1 MADRDIEPGT
11 AIHVLIVDDHMMFA
25 ESIARLF
32 EREFDMVVAGVAD
45 TSAKAIALAAQRHP
59 DVAVVDYGLPDA
71 DGVRTAAGIR
81 DVSPDTN
88 VLILTGLADDGVAT
102 AAIQAGCSGFLT
114 KDKAARELV
123 AAVRLVHA
131 GEAYIGPNHLVDLR
145 RGLALE
151 KMKSEFLSRIGH
163 EFRTPLTLILGYG
176 RLLAR
181 RDMTGDDA
189 RQLGAQIVE
198 SGERL
203 ERIVEILEFSA
214 SSASGQLKV
223 HTSVVYPD
231 ALIDDA
237 VGRWTPRLDEIH
249 AIEHLSPVS
258 PVGVMADKRWLTM
271 AVDELIDNAVKFS
284 PAGGTVVVTARP
296 SELAG
301 LSAVEIAVG
310 DQGVGM
316 SPAAQQ
322 VAFEEFMQADSSDS
336 RQFGGLGLGLSLVR
350 GVALAHG
357 GAVSCASVDPMG
369 TKVSITIPVADSRT
383 PTQVLVRGANA

>member
-1 MADRDIEPGT
+1 MVDRDVEARS
-11 AIHVLIVDDHMMFA
+11 AIHVLIVDDHTMFA

-32 EREFDMVVAGVAD
+32 EREPGMVVAGVAD
-45 TSAKAIALAAQRHP
+45 TSAKAIEIAAQMHP

-81 DVSPDTN
+81 AVSADTN

-123 AAVRLVHA
+123 AAVRLVHE
-131 GEAYIGPNHLVDLR
+131 GEAYIGQNHLVDLR

-151 KMKSEFLSRIGH
+151 KMKSEFLARIGH
-163 EFRTPLTLILGYG
+163 EFRTPLTMILGYG

-181 RDMTGDDA
+181 RDMTCDNA
-189 RQLGAQIVE
+189 RELGAQIVE

-223 HTSVVYPD
+223 HPSGVDAD
-231 ALIDDA
+231 ALIDEA
-237 VGRWTPRLDEIH
+237 VSRWASRLDKTH
-249 AIEHLSPVS
+249 SIEHLSPGS
-258 PVGVMADKRWLTM
+258 PVGVMADERWLTM

-284 PAGGTVVVTARP
+284 PAGGTVVITARR
-296 SELAG
+296 SELSG

-310 DQGVGM
+310 DEGVGM
-316 SPAAQQ
+316 SPAARI
-322 VAFEEFMQADSSDS
+322 VAFEEFMQVDSSDS
-336 RQFGGLGLGLSLVR
+336 RPFGGLGLGLSLVR

-369 TKVSITIPVADSRT
+369 TRVAITIPVATAPVAR
-383 PTQVLVRGANA
+383 